1 MKSLKL
7 VRFALGAGMMLAT
20 FVGCV
25 DDNKDLYDPTIT
37 ADNPL
42 DITAPDGFD
51 WSTTNTIRL
60 SVEANDEYSG
70 QYYYTIEVFDN
81 NPIASAADS
90 ISSLAKGVA
99 KSGQPFVSSV
109 TIAKPIANL
118 FIRQTDPK
126 GRAVIRSFPVQ
137 SNMTCSFTD
146 NVSVS
151 ASTRSAIST
160 RALATTRA
168 EVPVP
173 DYTSIPGDAR
183 EISSLGGAALLGNNN
198 YKITGT
204 YNGTVNFSGIWDGSN
219 VKLYIQG
226 TWNMPDDFTVQNGME
241 VIVMNGAKIVSGK
254 NLKFVNSSYF
264 TIMPEGTVELK
275 SLTLSDAGGQFKSWG
290 ALTLDGDFTMSAG
303 GLFYSKGTIV
313 AKNASFKSNSFIQND
328 GTITLDGKLDMPSNA
343 SFINTGEVTAK
354 DLTVTGISLTNE
366 GKMVFD
372 KITSLGNSVVK
383 NSCYMETKSSADIF
397 GCTDFV
403 FDQGYLKGQNLT
415 IKGCVVKLNNGSMIE
430 ATNILKN
437 ENWATSYDGG
447 TTGNRSLI
455 KAVKV
460 EGQDITYSGKLTI
473 ESDHHF
479 TKNPGKNS
487 KYTLNSP
494 AEMAGYGDSNVVI
507 EICTGTA
514 NGGNPGTDP
523 GNPTFP
529 IESVN
534 DTKYTYLFEDQWPLY
549 GDYDMNDVVIRV
561 KKTTMYL
568 NASNKVEK
576 FKLEAE
582 LVAVGASKNIAAG
595 LQLDDV
601 AASLVSSV
609 EYGSTKPSTLF
620 SYASQGVEAGQS
632 KAVIPFFANAHAFMG
647 NSTNAFVNTVI
658 GSTANVS
665 VLPTIVV
672 TATFSSATL
681 SPESFAAGKLN
692 LFIITDGQSNNRK
705 EVHVVNYR
713 PTDKASTTFFGNNND
728 GSSATAGKYYVSKD
742 NLAWGI
748 CVASSVNH
756 PKEYAKVT
764 DVFPNFASWV
774 TSGGSSNTD
783 WYTTYNSGLIFK

>member
-7 VRFALGAGMMLAT
+7 VRFALSAGMMLAT
-20 FVGCV
+20 LVGCV

-60 SVEANDEYSG
+60 SVEANDEYNG
-70 QYYYTIEVFDN
+70 QYDYIIEVFDN

-99 KSGQPFVSSV
+99 KSGHPFVLSV
-109 TIAKPIANL
+109 TIAKSTTDL

-160 RALATTRA
+160 RALATTPA
-168 EVPVP
+168 VVPVP

-183 EISSLGGAALLGNNN
+183 EISSLGGAALEAGKN

-204 YNGTVNFSGIWDGSN
+204 YNGSFTFWGSSN

-226 TWNMPDDFTVQNGME
+226 IWNMPSDSQIQTGLE
-241 VIVMNGAKIVSGK
+241 IIVMSGAKILANK
-254 NLKFVNSSYF
+254 NASFVGSSSL
-264 TIMPEGTVELK
+264 TIMPNGVVELK
-275 SLTLSDAGGQFKSWG
+275 SLTFSNQEGHL
-290 ALTLDGDFTMSAG
+290 
-303 GLFYSKGTIV
+303 
-313 AKNASFKSNSFIQND
+313 KNW
-328 GTITLDGKLDMPSNA
+328 GTITLDGKLSMPSNA
-343 SFINTGEVTAK
+343 SFFNTGEVTAK
-354 DLTVTGISLTNE
+354 DLDVNGVSLTNK
-366 GKMVFD
+366 GKMIFD
-372 KITSLGNSVVK
+372 QISRVNNSTVY
-383 NSCYMETKSSADIF
+383 NSCYMEAKNSAVF
-397 GCTDFV
+397 SGCNNFV
-403 FDQGYLKGQNLT
+403 LDQGYLKGKDLT

-460 EGQDITYSGKLTI
+460 EGKDITYSGKLTI
-473 ESDHHF
+473 ESDHHV
-479 TKNPGKNS
+479 TKNPGKNW

-783 WYTTYNSGLIFK
+783 WYTTYNSGSIFK

>member
-1 MKSLKL
+1 M
-7 VRFALGAGMMLAT
+7 VAFI
-20 FVGCV
+20 
-25 DDNKDLYDPTIT
+25 DNTVNTISEAQIREYQKWGT
-37 ADNPL
+37 V
-42 DITAPDGFD
+42 
-51 WSTTNTIRL
+51 STTQDL
-60 SVEANDEYSG
+60 K
-70 QYYYTIEVFDN
+70 
-81 NPIASAADS
+81 
-90 ISSLAKGVA
+90 IS
-99 KSGQPFVSSV
+99 
-109 TIAKPIANL
+109 N
-118 FIRQTDPK
+118 
-126 GRAVIRSFPVQ
+126 
-137 SNMTCSFTD
+137 
-146 NVSVS
+146 
-151 ASTRSAIST
+151 
-160 RALATTRA
+160 
-168 EVPVP
+168 
-173 DYTSIPGDAR
+173 
-183 EISSLGGAALLGNNN
+183 
-198 YKITGT
+198 
-204 YNGTVNFSGIWDGSN
+204 
-219 VKLYIQG
+219 
-226 TWNMPDDFTVQNGME
+226 
-241 VIVMNGAKIVSGK
+241 
-254 NLKFVNSSYF
+254 
-264 TIMPEGTVELK
+264 
-275 SLTLSDAGGQFKSWG
+275 
-290 ALTLDGDFTMSAG
+290 G
-303 GLFYSKGTIV
+303 GLFYWKGTIV
-313 AKNASFKSNSFIQND
+313 AEDASFNSSSLMQNEGTISLSGLFYMPYNAS
-328 GTITLDGKLDMPSNA
+328 LM
-343 SFINTGEVTAK
+343 NTGEITAYY
-354 DLTVTGISLTNE
+354 LQANGVSLTNN
-366 GKMVFD
+366 GKMIFNS
-372 KITSLGNSVVK
+372 IYELGNSTVTNNCFIESKLDVYIYNTSLNFNK
-383 NSCYMETKSSADIF
+383 
-397 GCTDFV
+397 
-403 FDQGYLKGQNLT
+403 GYLTGKDIV
-415 IKGCVVKLNNGSMIE
+415 IKNCMVKLYNGSMIE
-430 ATNILKN
+430 ATRTLDN
-437 ENWATSYDGG
+437 ESGSTYYDGG
-447 TTGNRSLI
+447 TGNRSLL
-455 KAVKV
+455 KSPNMYGYGLHYYGNLTV
-460 EGQDITYSGKLTI
+460 EVNKHPSNILW
-473 ESDHHF
+473 F
-479 TKNPGKNS
+479 TA
-487 KYTLNSP
+487 YYLQSP
-494 AEMAGYGDSNVVI
+494 AQMARYGKSNVII
-507 EICTGTA
+507 EVCTGTA
-514 NGGNPGTDP
+514 NEGDPGTDS

-647 NSTNAFVNTVI
+647 NSTNAFVNTMP

>member
-7 VRFALGAGMMLAT
+7 VRFALSAGMMLAT

-60 SVEANDEYSG
+60 SVEANDEYNG
-70 QYYYTIEVFDN
+70 QYDYIIEVFDN

-99 KSGQPFVSSV
+99 KSGHPFVLSV
-109 TIAKPIANL
+109 TIAKSTTDL

-168 EVPVP
+168 VVPVP

-183 EISSLGGAALLGNNN
+183 EISSLGGAALEAGKN

-204 YNGTVNFSGIWDGSN
+204 YNGSFTFWGSSN

-226 TWNMPDDFTVQNGME
+226 IWNMPSDSQIQTGLE
-241 VIVMNGAKIVSGK
+241 IIVMSGAKILANK
-254 NLKFVNSSYF
+254 NASFVGSSSL
-264 TIMPEGTVELK
+264 TIMPNGVVELK
-275 SLTLSDAGGQFKSWG
+275 SLTFSNQEGYL
-290 ALTLDGDFTMSAG
+290 
-303 GLFYSKGTIV
+303 
-313 AKNASFKSNSFIQND
+313 KNW
-328 GTITLDGKLDMPSNA
+328 GTITLDGKLSMPSNA
-343 SFINTGEVTAK
+343 SFFNTGEVTAK
-354 DLTVTGISLTNE
+354 DLNVYGVSLTNK
-366 GKMVFD
+366 GKMIFDQISSVNNSTVF
-372 KITSLGNSVVK
+372 
-383 NSCYMETKSSADIF
+383 NSCYMEAKESAVF
-397 GCTDFV
+397 SGCNNFV
-403 FDQGYLKGQNLT
+403 FDQGYLKGKDLT

-479 TKNPGKNS
+479 TKNTGKNS

-647 NSTNAFVNTVI
+647 NSTNAFVNTMP

>member
-7 VRFALGAGMMLAT
+7 VRFALSAGMMLAT

-60 SVEANDEYSG
+60 SVEANDEYNG
-70 QYYYTIEVFDN
+70 QYDYIIEVFDN

-99 KSGQPFVSSV
+99 KSGHPFVLSV
-109 TIAKPIANL
+109 TIAKSTTDL

-168 EVPVP
+168 VVPVP

-183 EISSLGGAALLGNNN
+183 EISSLGGAALEAGKN

-204 YNGTVNFSGIWDGSN
+204 YNGSFTFWGSSN

-226 TWNMPDDFTVQNGME
+226 IWNMPSDSQIQTGLE
-241 VIVMNGAKIVSGK
+241 IIVMSGAKILANK
-254 NLKFVNSSYF
+254 NASFVGSSSL
-264 TIMPEGTVELK
+264 TIMPNGVVELK
-275 SLTLSDAGGQFKSWG
+275 SLTFSNQEGHL
-290 ALTLDGDFTMSAG
+290 
-303 GLFYSKGTIV
+303 
-313 AKNASFKSNSFIQND
+313 KNW
-328 GTITLDGKLDMPSNA
+328 GTITLDGKLSMPSNA
-343 SFINTGEVTAK
+343 SFFNTGEVTAK
-354 DLTVTGISLTNE
+354 DLDVNGVSLTNK
-366 GKMVFD
+366 GKMIFD
-372 KITSLGNSVVK
+372 QISSVNNSTVY
-383 NSCYMETKSSADIF
+383 NSCYMEAKNSAVF
-397 GCTDFV
+397 SGCRNFV
-403 FDQGYLKGQNLT
+403 LDQGYLKGKNLT
-415 IKGCVVKLNNGSMIE
+415 IRGCVVKLNNGSMIE

-437 ENWATSYDGG
+437 NSWATSYDGG
-447 TTGNRSLI
+447 STGNRSLI
-455 KAVKV
+455 KADKV
-460 EGQDITYSGKLTI
+460 EGQGITYSGKLTI
-473 ESDHHF
+473 ESDHHVRNEDN
-479 TKNPGKNS
+479 TY
-487 KYTLNSP
+487 YTLNSP
-494 AEMAGYGDSNVVI
+494 AEMTGYGKSNVVI

>member
-1 MKSLKL
+1 
-7 VRFALGAGMMLAT
+7 
-20 FVGCV
+20 
-25 DDNKDLYDPTIT
+25 
-37 ADNPL
+37 
-42 DITAPDGFD
+42 
-51 WSTTNTIRL
+51 
-60 SVEANDEYSG
+60 
-70 QYYYTIEVFDN
+70 
-81 NPIASAADS
+81 
-90 ISSLAKGVA
+90 
-99 KSGQPFVSSV
+99 
-109 TIAKPIANL
+109 
-118 FIRQTDPK
+118 
-126 GRAVIRSFPVQ
+126 
-137 SNMTCSFTD
+137 
-146 NVSVS
+146 
-151 ASTRSAIST
+151 
-160 RALATTRA
+160 
-168 EVPVP
+168 
-173 DYTSIPGDAR
+173 
-183 EISSLGGAALLGNNN
+183 
-198 YKITGT
+198 
-204 YNGTVNFSGIWDGSN
+204 
-219 VKLYIQG
+219 
-226 TWNMPDDFTVQNGME
+226 
-241 VIVMNGAKIVSGK
+241 
-254 NLKFVNSSYF
+254 
-264 TIMPEGTVELK
+264 
-275 SLTLSDAGGQFKSWG
+275 
-290 ALTLDGDFTMSAG
+290 
-303 GLFYSKGTIV
+303 
-313 AKNASFKSNSFIQND
+313 
-328 GTITLDGKLDMPSNA
+328 
-343 SFINTGEVTAK
+343 
-354 DLTVTGISLTNE
+354 
-366 GKMVFD
+366 
-372 KITSLGNSVVK
+372 
-383 NSCYMETKSSADIF
+383 
-397 GCTDFV
+397 
-403 FDQGYLKGQNLT
+403 
-415 IKGCVVKLNNGSMIE
+415 MIE

-460 EGQDITYSGKLTI
+460 EGQSITYSGKLTI
-473 ESDHHF
+473 ESDHHVRN
-479 TKNPGKNS
+479 TKNNTY
-487 KYTLNSP
+487 YTMNSP

>member
-1 MKSLKL
+1 
-7 VRFALGAGMMLAT
+7 
-20 FVGCV
+20 
-25 DDNKDLYDPTIT
+25 
-37 ADNPL
+37 
-42 DITAPDGFD
+42 
-51 WSTTNTIRL
+51 
-60 SVEANDEYSG
+60 
-70 QYYYTIEVFDN
+70 
-81 NPIASAADS
+81 
-90 ISSLAKGVA
+90 
-99 KSGQPFVSSV
+99 
-109 TIAKPIANL
+109 
-118 FIRQTDPK
+118 
-126 GRAVIRSFPVQ
+126 
-137 SNMTCSFTD
+137 
-146 NVSVS
+146 
-151 ASTRSAIST
+151 
-160 RALATTRA
+160 
-168 EVPVP
+168 
-173 DYTSIPGDAR
+173 
-183 EISSLGGAALLGNNN
+183 
-198 YKITGT
+198 
-204 YNGTVNFSGIWDGSN
+204 
-219 VKLYIQG
+219 
-226 TWNMPDDFTVQNGME
+226 
-241 VIVMNGAKIVSGK
+241 
-254 NLKFVNSSYF
+254 
-264 TIMPEGTVELK
+264 
-275 SLTLSDAGGQFKSWG
+275 
-290 ALTLDGDFTMSAG
+290 
-303 GLFYSKGTIV
+303 
-313 AKNASFKSNSFIQND
+313 
-328 GTITLDGKLDMPSNA
+328 
-343 SFINTGEVTAK
+343 
-354 DLTVTGISLTNE
+354 
-366 GKMVFD
+366 
-372 KITSLGNSVVK
+372 
-383 NSCYMETKSSADIF
+383 
-397 GCTDFV
+397 
-403 FDQGYLKGQNLT
+403 
-415 IKGCVVKLNNGSMIE
+415 MIE
-430 ATNILKN
+430 ATNTLHN
-437 ENWATSYDGG
+437 QSEATSYDGG

-455 KAVKV
+455 KADKV
-460 EGQDITYSGKLTI
+460 EGQGITYSGELTI

-479 TKNPGKNS
+479 TENPGKNR

-494 AEMAGYGDSNVVI
+494 AEMAGYDDSNVVI

-647 NSTNAFVNTVI
+647 NSTNAFVNTMP

>member
-60 SVEANDEYSG
+60 SVEANDEYNG
-70 QYYYTIEVFDN
+70 QYDYIIEVFDN

-99 KSGQPFVSSV
+99 KSGHPFVLSAV
-109 TIAKPIANL
+109 TIAKSTTDL

-168 EVPVP
+168 VVPVP

-183 EISSLGGAALLGNNN
+183 EISSLGGAALEAGKN

-204 YNGTVNFSGIWDGSN
+204 YNGSFTFWGSSN

-226 TWNMPDDFTVQNGME
+226 TWNMPSDFQIQTGLE
-241 VIVMNGAKIVSGK
+241 IIVMSGAKILANK
-254 NLKFVNSSYF
+254 NASFVGSSSL
-264 TIMPEGTVELK
+264 TIMPNGVVELNSLTFSNQEGHFK
-275 SLTLSDAGGQFKSWG
+275 NWGSLTLGD
-290 ALTLDGDFTMSAG
+290 DFTMSAG

-313 AKNASFKSNSFIQND
+313 AKNGSFNNASPMQND
-328 GTITLDGKLDMPSNA
+328 GTITLDGKLTMPSNA

-354 DLTVTGISLTNE
+354 DLDVNGVSLTNE
-366 GKMVFD
+366 GKMIFDQISSVNNSTVF
-372 KITSLGNSVVK
+372 
-383 NSCYMETKSSADIF
+383 NSCYMEAKKSAVFS
-397 GCTDFV
+397 GCRNFV
-403 FDQGYLKGQNLT
+403 LDQGYLKGKNLT
-415 IKGCVVKLNNGSMIE
+415 IRGCVVKLNNGSMIE
-430 ATNILKN
+430 ATNILHN
-437 ENWATSYDGG
+437 QSEATSYDGG

-455 KAVKV
+455 KADKV
-460 EGQDITYSGKLTI
+460 EGQGITYSGKLTV

-479 TKNPGKNS
+479 TKKPGENW

>member
-146 NVSVS
+146 NVSSVS

-168 EVPVP
+168 ESVP
-173 DYTSIPGDAR
+173 DYTSIPANAQ
-183 EISSLGGAALLGNNN
+183 EISSLGGAALSANSN

-204 YNGTVNFSGIWDGSN
+204 YNGSFKFSGSSN

-226 TWNMPDDFTVQNGME
+226 TWNMPSDFQVETGLE
-241 VIVMNGAKIVSGK
+241 IIVMSGAKILANK
-254 NLKFVNSSYF
+254 NASFAGSSSL
-264 TIMPEGTVELK
+264 TIMPNGVVKLSKMTFSNQEGQFK
-275 SLTLSDAGGQFKSWG
+275 NWGSLTLGD
-290 ALTLDGDFTMSAG
+290 DFTMSAG

-313 AKNASFKSNSFIQND
+313 AKNANFDNASSMQND
-328 GTITLDGKLDMPSNA
+328 GKITLDGKLSMPSNA

-354 DLTVTGISLTNE
+354 DLDVNGSTVY
-366 GKMVFD
+366 
-372 KITSLGNSVVK
+372 
-383 NSCYMETKSSADIF
+383 NSCYLEAKNSAVF
-397 GCTDFV
+397 SGCTDFV
-403 FDQGYLKGQNLT
+403 FDQGYLKGKNLT

-455 KAVKV
+455 KADKVK
-460 EGQDITYSGKLTI
+460 GQDITYSGKLTI
-473 ESDHHF
+473 ESD
-479 TKNPGKNS
+479 KNS
-487 KYTLNSP
+487 GKDWKYTMNSP

-647 NSTNAFVNTVI
+647 NSTNAFVNTMP

>member
-7 VRFALGAGMMLAT
+7 VRFALSAGMMLAT
-20 FVGCV
+20 LVGCV

-60 SVEANDEYSG
+60 SVEANDEYNG
-70 QYYYTIEVFDN
+70 QYDYIIEVFDN

-99 KSGQPFVSSV
+99 KSGHPFVLSV
-109 TIAKPIANL
+109 TIAKSTTDL

-204 YNGTVNFSGIWDGSN
+204 YNGTVNFSGASN

-226 TWNMPDDFTVQNGME
+226 TWNMPSDFQVETGLE
-241 VIVMNGAKIVSGK
+241 IIVMSGAKIVANR
-254 NLKFVNSSYF
+254 NLSFVGSSSL
-264 TIMPEGTVELK
+264 TIMPNGVVELRK
-275 SLTLSDAGGQFKSWG
+275 MTFSNQGNQFKNWGSLTLGD
-290 ALTLDGDFTMSAG
+290 DFTMSAG

-313 AKNASFKSNSFIQND
+313 AKNGSFNNASPMQND
-328 GTITLDGKLDMPSNA
+328 GKITLDGKLTMPSNA

-354 DLTVTGISLTNE
+354 DLDVNGVSLTNE
-366 GKMVFD
+366 GKMIFDEISSVNNSTVF
-372 KITSLGNSVVK
+372 
-383 NSCYMETKSSADIF
+383 NSCYMEAKKSAVFS
-397 GCTDFV
+397 GCRTFIL
-403 FDQGYLKGQNLT
+403 DQGYLKGQNLT
-415 IKGCVVKLNNGSMIE
+415 ITGCVVTLNNGSMIE

-437 ENWATSYDGG
+437 NSRPTSYDGG
-447 TTGNRSLI
+447 TTRNRSLI
-455 KAVKV
+455 KADKV
-460 EGQDITYSGKLTI
+460 EGHGITYSGKLTV
-473 ESDHHF
+473 ESDRHVQ
-479 TKNPGKNS
+479 NGQWDIY
-487 KYTLNSP
+487 YTMNSP
-494 AEMAGYGDSNVVI
+494 AEMTGYGKSNVVI
-507 EICTGTA
+507 EICTGTV

-523 GNPTFP
+523 VNPTYP
-529 IESVN
+529 IESIN

>member
-60 SVEANDEYSG
+60 SVEANDEYNG

-109 TIAKPIANL
+109 TIAKPISTL

-146 NVSVS
+146 NVSSVS

-168 EVPVP
+168 VVPVP
-173 DYTSIPGDAR
+173 DYTSIPANAQ
-183 EISSLGGAALLGNNN
+183 EISSLGGAGLLANSN

-204 YNGTVNFSGIWDGSN
+204 YSGSFTFWGATN

-226 TWNMPDDFTVQNGME
+226 IWNMPSDFTVQDGME

-264 TIMPEGTVELK
+264 TIMPGGTVELK

-313 AKNASFKSNSFIQND
+313 AEDASFNSSSPMQND
-328 GTITLDGKLDMPSNA
+328 GVITLDGELHIPSNA

-354 DLTVTGISLTNE
+354 DLSVTGISLTNE

-403 FDQGYLKGQNLT
+403 FDQGYLKGKDLT
-415 IKGCVVKLNNGSMIE
+415 IRGCAVKLYNGSMIE
-430 ATNILKN
+430 ATDKLKN
-437 ENWATSYDGG
+437 QSWATSYDGG
-447 TTGNRSLI
+447 NTGNRSLI
-455 KAVKV
+455 KAVRV
-460 EGQDITYSGKLTI
+460 EGYGITYSGKLTV
-473 ESDHHF
+473 ESDHHVQN
-479 TKNPGKNS
+479 TKWNFF
-487 KYTLNSP
+487 YYLNSP
-494 AEMAGYGDSNVVI
+494 AEMAGYGDSNVVV

-523 GNPTFP
+523 SNPTFP

-561 KKTTMYL
+561 KKTTLYL

-647 NSTNAFVNTVI
+647 NSTNAFVNTMP

-665 VLPTIVV
+665 ALPSIIVM
-672 TATFSSATL
+672 ATFSNATL
-681 SPESFAAGKLN
+681 SSESFAAGKLN
-692 LFIITDGQSNNRK
+692 AFIITDGQSSNRK
-705 EVHVVNYR
+705 EIHVVNYR

-728 GSSATAGKYYVSKD
+728 GSSASAGKYYVSKD

>member
-37 ADNPL
+37 AVNPL

-109 TIAKPIANL
+109 TIAKSTTDL

-146 NVSVS
+146 NVSSVS

-168 EVPVP
+168 VVPVP

-183 EISSLGGAALLGNNN
+183 EISSLGGAALEAGKN

-204 YNGTVNFSGIWDGSN
+204 YNGSFTFWGSSN

-226 TWNMPDDFTVQNGME
+226 TWNMPSDFQIQTGLE
-241 VIVMNGAKIVSGK
+241 IIVMSGAKIVANR
-254 NLKFVNSSYF
+254 NLSFVGSSSL
-264 TIMPEGTVELK
+264 TIMPNGVVELRK
-275 SLTLSDAGGQFKSWG
+275 MTFSNQEGQFKNWGSLTLGD
-290 ALTLDGDFTMSAG
+290 DFTMSAG
-303 GLFYSKGTIV
+303 GLFYSKGT
-313 AKNASFKSNSFIQND
+313 
-328 GTITLDGKLDMPSNA
+328 
-343 SFINTGEVTAK
+343 VTAK
-354 DLTVTGISLTNE
+354 DLNVNGVSLTNE
-366 GKMVFD
+366 GKMIFD
-372 KITSLGNSVVK
+372 KISSVNNSTVY
-383 NSCYMETKSSADIF
+383 NSCYMEAKNSAVF
-397 GCTDFV
+397 SGCRNFV
-403 FDQGYLKGQNLT
+403 LDQGYLKGKNLT
-415 IKGCVVKLNNGSMIE
+415 IRGCVVKLNNGSMIE
-430 ATNILKN
+430 ATNTLHN
-437 ENWATSYDGG
+437 QSEATSYDGG
-447 TTGNRSLI
+447 TAGNRSLI

-460 EGQDITYSGKLTI
+460 EGKGITYSGKLTI
-473 ESDHHF
+473 ESD
-479 TKNPGKNS
+479 KNS
-487 KYTLNSP
+487 GKDWKYTMNSP

-514 NGGNPGTDP
+514 NSGNPGTDP

-647 NSTNAFVNTVI
+647 NSTNAFVNTMP

>member
-7 VRFALGAGMMLAT
+7 VRFALSAGMMLAT

-60 SVEANDEYSG
+60 SVEANDEYNG
-70 QYYYTIEVFDN
+70 QYDYIIEVFDN

-99 KSGQPFVSSV
+99 KSGHPFVLSV
-109 TIAKPIANL
+109 TIAKSTTDL

-137 SNMTCSFTD
+137 SDMTCSFTD

-168 EVPVP
+168 VVPVP

-183 EISSLGGAALLGNNN
+183 EISSLGGAALEAGKN

-204 YNGTVNFSGIWDGSN
+204 YNGSFTFWGSSN

-226 TWNMPDDFTVQNGME
+226 IWNMPSDSQIQTGLE
-241 VIVMNGAKIVSGK
+241 IIVMSGAKILANK
-254 NLKFVNSSYF
+254 NASFVGSSSL
-264 TIMPEGTVELK
+264 TIMPNGVVELK
-275 SLTLSDAGGQFKSWG
+275 SLTFSNQEGHL
-290 ALTLDGDFTMSAG
+290 
-303 GLFYSKGTIV
+303 
-313 AKNASFKSNSFIQND
+313 KNW
-328 GTITLDGKLDMPSNA
+328 GTITLDGKLSMPSNA
-343 SFINTGEVTAK
+343 SFFNTGEVTAK
-354 DLTVTGISLTNE
+354 DLDVNGVSLTNE
-366 GKMVFD
+366 GKMIFD
-372 KITSLGNSVVK
+372 QISSVNNSTVY
-383 NSCYMETKSSADIF
+383 NSCYMEAKNSAVF
-397 GCTDFV
+397 SGCRNFV
-403 FDQGYLKGQNLT
+403 LDQGYLKGKNLT
-415 IKGCVVKLNNGSMIE
+415 IRGCVVKLNNGSMIE
-430 ATNILKN
+430 ATNILHN
-437 ENWATSYDGG
+437 QSEATSYDGG

-455 KAVKV
+455 KADKV
-460 EGQDITYSGKLTI
+460 EGQGITYSGKLTI

-479 TKNPGKNS
+479 TKNSGEDW
-487 KYTLNSP
+487 KYTMNSP
-494 AEMAGYGDSNVVI
+494 AEMTGYGDSNVVI

>member
-37 ADNPL
+37 AVNPL

-109 TIAKPIANL
+109 TIAKSTTDL

-146 NVSVS
+146 NVSSVS

-168 EVPVP
+168 VEPVP
-173 DYTSIPGDAR
+173 DYTSIPANAQ
-183 EISSLGGAALLGNNN
+183 EISSLGGAALSANSN

-204 YNGTVNFSGIWDGSN
+204 YNGSFTFSGSSN

-226 TWNMPDDFTVQNGME
+226 TWNMPSDFQVETGLE
-241 VIVMNGAKIVSGK
+241 IIVMSGAKIVANR
-254 NLKFVNSSYF
+254 NLSFAGSSSL
-264 TIMPEGTVELK
+264 TIMPNGVVELRK
-275 SLTLSDAGGQFKSWG
+275 MTFSNQEGQFKNWGSLTLGD
-290 ALTLDGDFTMSAG
+290 DFTMSAG

-313 AKNASFKSNSFIQND
+313 AKNANFNNASPMQND
-328 GTITLDGKLDMPSNA
+328 GTITLDGKLSMPYNA

-354 DLTVTGISLTNE
+354 DLYVHGVSLTNK
-366 GKMVFD
+366 GKMIFD
-372 KITSLGNSVVK
+372 QISRVNGSTVY
-383 NSCYMETKSSADIF
+383 NSCYLEAKNSAVF
-397 GCTDFV
+397 SGCNNFV
-403 FDQGYLKGQNLT
+403 LDQGYLKGKNLT
-415 IKGCVVKLNNGSMIE
+415 ITGCVVKLNNGSMIE

-437 ENWATSYDGG
+437 DSWPTSYDGG

-460 EGQDITYSGKLTI
+460 EGQGITYSGKLTI
-473 ESDHHF
+473 ESDHHVRN
-479 TKNPGKNS
+479 TKNNTY
-487 KYTLNSP
+487 YTMNSP

>member
-1 MKSLKL
+1 M
-7 VRFALGAGMMLAT
+7 
-20 FVGCV
+20 
-25 DDNKDLYDPTIT
+25 
-37 ADNPL
+37 
-42 DITAPDGFD
+42 
-51 WSTTNTIRL
+51 
-60 SVEANDEYSG
+60 
-70 QYYYTIEVFDN
+70 
-81 NPIASAADS
+81 
-90 ISSLAKGVA
+90 
-99 KSGQPFVSSV
+99 
-109 TIAKPIANL
+109 

-137 SNMTCSFTD
+137 SDMTCSFTD

-168 EVPVP
+168 VVPVP

-183 EISSLGGAALLGNNN
+183 EISSLGGAALEAGKN

-204 YNGTVNFSGIWDGSN
+204 YNGSFTFWGSSN

-226 TWNMPDDFTVQNGME
+226 IWNMPSDSQIQTGLE
-241 VIVMNGAKIVSGK
+241 IIVMSGAKILANK
-254 NLKFVNSSYF
+254 NASFVGSSSL
-264 TIMPEGTVELK
+264 TIMPNGVVELK
-275 SLTLSDAGGQFKSWG
+275 SLTFSNQEGHLKNWG
-290 ALTLDGDFTMSAG
+290 SLTLGDDFTMSAG

-313 AKNASFKSNSFIQND
+313 AKNGSFNNASPMQND
-328 GTITLDGKLDMPSNA
+328 GTITLDGKLTMPSNA

-354 DLTVTGISLTNE
+354 DLDVNGVSLTNE
-366 GKMVFD
+366 GKMIFD
-372 KITSLGNSVVK
+372 QISSVNNSTVY
-383 NSCYMETKSSADIF
+383 NSCYMEAKNSAVF
-397 GCTDFV
+397 SGCRNFV
-403 FDQGYLKGQNLT
+403 LDQGYLKGKNLT
-415 IKGCVVKLNNGSMIE
+415 IRGCVVKLNNGSMIE
-430 ATNILKN
+430 ATNILHN
-437 ENWATSYDGG
+437 QSEATSYDGG

-455 KAVKV
+455 KADKV
-460 EGQDITYSGKLTI
+460 EGQGITYSGKLTI

-479 TKNPGKNS
+479 TKNSGEDW
-487 KYTLNSP
+487 KYTMNSP
-494 AEMAGYGDSNVVI
+494 AEMTGYGDSNVVI

>member
-7 VRFALGAGMMLAT
+7 VRFALSAGMMLAT
-20 FVGCV
+20 LVGCV

-60 SVEANDEYSG
+60 SVEANDEYNG
-70 QYYYTIEVFDN
+70 QYDYIIEVFDN

-99 KSGQPFVSSV
+99 KSGHPFVLSV
-109 TIAKPIANL
+109 TIAKSTTDL

-146 NVSVS
+146 NVSSVS

-168 EVPVP
+168 VESVP
-173 DYTSIPGDAR
+173 DYTSIPANAQ
-183 EISSLGGAALLGNNN
+183 EISSLRGAALEAGKN

-204 YNGTVNFSGIWDGSN
+204 YNGSFTFWGATN

-226 TWNMPDDFTVQNGME
+226 TWNMPSDFQVETGLE
-241 VIVMNGAKIVSGK
+241 IIVMSGAKILANK
-254 NLKFVNSSYF
+254 NASFAGSSSL
-264 TIMPEGTVELK
+264 TIMPNGVVKLSKMTFSNQEGQFK
-275 SLTLSDAGGQFKSWG
+275 NWGSLTLGD
-290 ALTLDGDFTMSAG
+290 DFTMSAG

-354 DLTVTGISLTNE
+354 DLDVNGSTVY
-366 GKMVFD
+366 
-372 KITSLGNSVVK
+372 
-383 NSCYMETKSSADIF
+383 NSCYLEAKNSAVF
-397 GCTDFV
+397 SGCNNFV

-437 ENWATSYDGG
+437 EDWATSYDGG
-447 TTGNRSLI
+447 ATGNRSLI
-455 KAVKV
+455 KADKVK
-460 EGQDITYSGKLTI
+460 GKGITYSGKLTI
-473 ESDHHF
+473 ESD
-479 TKNPGKNS
+479 KNS
-487 KYTLNSP
+487 GKDWKYTMNSP
-494 AEMAGYGDSNVVI
+494 AEMTGYGESNVLI
-507 EICTGTA
+507 ESCIGTV

>member
-7 VRFALGAGMMLAT
+7 VRFALSAGMMLAT
-20 FVGCV
+20 LVGCV

-60 SVEANDEYSG
+60 SVEANDEYNG
-70 QYYYTIEVFDN
+70 QYDYIIEVFDN

-99 KSGQPFVSSV
+99 KSGHPFVLSV
-109 TIAKPIANL
+109 TIAKSTTDL

-173 DYTSIPGDAR
+173 DYTSIPANAQ
-183 EISSLGGAALLGNNN
+183 EISSLGGAALEAGKN

-204 YNGTVNFSGIWDGSN
+204 YNGSFKFSGASN

-226 TWNMPDDFTVQNGME
+226 TWNMPDDFKIQRGLE
-241 VIVMNGAKIVSGK
+241 IIVMSGAKIVANS
-254 NLKFVNSSYF
+254 NLFFYGSSSL
-264 TIMPEGTVELK
+264 TIMPNGVVKLSKMTFSNQEGQFK
-275 SLTLSDAGGQFKSWG
+275 NWGSLTLGD
-290 ALTLDGDFTMSAG
+290 DFTMSAG

-313 AKNASFKSNSFIQND
+313 AKNANFNNASPMQND
-328 GTITLDGKLDMPSNA
+328 GTITLDGKLYMPYNA

-354 DLTVTGISLTNE
+354 DLDVNGVTLTNK
-366 GKMVFD
+366 GKMIFD
-372 KITSLGNSVVK
+372 QISRVNGSTVY
-383 NSCYMETKSSADIF
+383 NSCYLEAKDSAVF
-397 GCTDFV
+397 SGCQNFV
-403 FDQGYLKGQNLT
+403 LDQGYLKGKNLT
-415 IKGCVVKLNNGSMIE
+415 TKGCVVKLNNGSMIE

-437 ENWATSYDGG
+437 DSWATSYDGG

-455 KAVKV
+455 KADKV
-460 EGQDITYSGKLTI
+460 EGKGITYSGKLTI
-473 ESDHHF
+473 ESDHHVRN
-479 TKNPGKNS
+479 TKNNTY
-487 KYTLNSP
+487 YTMNSP

>member
-7 VRFALGAGMMLAT
+7 VRFALSAGMMLAT

-60 SVEANDEYSG
+60 SVEANDEYNG
-70 QYYYTIEVFDN
+70 QYDYIIEVFDN

-99 KSGQPFVSSV
+99 KSGHPFVLSAV
-109 TIAKPIANL
+109 TIAKSTTDL

-168 EVPVP
+168 VVPVP

-183 EISSLGGAALLGNNN
+183 EISSLGGAALEAGKN

-204 YNGTVNFSGIWDGSN
+204 YNGSFTFWGSSN

-226 TWNMPDDFTVQNGME
+226 TWNMPSDFQIQTGLE
-241 VIVMNGAKIVSGK
+241 IIVMSGAKILANK
-254 NLKFVNSSYF
+254 NASFVGSSSL
-264 TIMPEGTVELK
+264 TIMPNGVVELNSLTFSNQEGHFK
-275 SLTLSDAGGQFKSWG
+275 NWGSLTLGD
-290 ALTLDGDFTMSAG
+290 DFTMSAG

-313 AKNASFKSNSFIQND
+313 AKNGSFNNASPMQND
-328 GTITLDGKLDMPSNA
+328 GTITLDGKLTMPSNA

-354 DLTVTGISLTNE
+354 DLDVNGVSLTNE
-366 GKMVFD
+366 GKMIFDQISSVNNSTVF
-372 KITSLGNSVVK
+372 
-383 NSCYMETKSSADIF
+383 NSCYMEAKKSAVFS
-397 GCTDFV
+397 GCRNFV
-403 FDQGYLKGQNLT
+403 LDQGYLKGKNLT
-415 IKGCVVKLNNGSMIE
+415 IRGCVVKLNNGSMIE
-430 ATNILKN
+430 ATNILHN
-437 ENWATSYDGG
+437 QSEATSYDGG

-455 KAVKV
+455 KADKV
-460 EGQDITYSGKLTI
+460 EGQGITYSGKLTV

-479 TKNPGKNS
+479 TKKPGENW

-713 PTDKASTTFFGNNND
+713 PTDKASTT
-728 GSSATAGKYYVSKD
+728 SLVITMTVHQQRQ
-742 NLAWGI
+742 
-748 CVASSVNH
+748 VNI
-756 PKEYAKVT
+756 T
-764 DVFPNFASWV
+764 
-774 TSGGSSNTD
+774 
-783 WYTTYNSGLIFK
+783 

>member
-1 MKSLKL
+1 
-7 VRFALGAGMMLAT
+7 V
-20 FVGCV
+20 
-25 DDNKDLYDPTIT
+25 N
-37 ADNPL
+37 
-42 DITAPDGFD
+42 
-51 WSTTNTIRL
+51 
-60 SVEANDEYSG
+60 
-70 QYYYTIEVFDN
+70 
-81 NPIASAADS
+81 
-90 ISSLAKGVA
+90 GV
-99 KSGQPFVSSV
+99 
-109 TIAKPIANL
+109 
-118 FIRQTDPK
+118 
-126 GRAVIRSFPVQ
+126 
-137 SNMTCSFTD
+137 
-146 NVSVS
+146 
-151 ASTRSAIST
+151 
-160 RALATTRA
+160 
-168 EVPVP
+168 
-173 DYTSIPGDAR
+173 
-183 EISSLGGAALLGNNN
+183 
-198 YKITGT
+198 
-204 YNGTVNFSGIWDGSN
+204 
-219 VKLYIQG
+219 
-226 TWNMPDDFTVQNGME
+226 
-241 VIVMNGAKIVSGK
+241 
-254 NLKFVNSSYF
+254 
-264 TIMPEGTVELK
+264 
-275 SLTLSDAGGQFKSWG
+275 
-290 ALTLDGDFTMSAG
+290 
-303 GLFYSKGTIV
+303 
-313 AKNASFKSNSFIQND
+313 
-328 GTITLDGKLDMPSNA
+328 
-343 SFINTGEVTAK
+343 
-354 DLTVTGISLTNE
+354 SLTNE
-366 GKMVFD
+366 GKMIFDQISSVNNSTVF
-372 KITSLGNSVVK
+372 
-383 NSCYMETKSSADIF
+383 NSCYMEAKKSAVFS
-397 GCTDFV
+397 GCNNFV
-403 FDQGYLKGQNLT
+403 LDQGYLKGKNLT

-437 ENWATSYDGG
+437 ENRATSYDGG

-455 KAVKV
+455 KADKV
-460 EGQDITYSGKLTI
+460 EGQGITYSGKLTI

-479 TKNPGKNS
+479 TKNSGEDW
-487 KYTLNSP
+487 KYTMNSP
-494 AEMAGYGDSNVVI
+494 AEMTGYGDSNVVI

-647 NSTNAFVNTVI
+647 NSTNAFVNTMP

>member
-7 VRFALGAGMMLAT
+7 VRFALSAGMMLAT
-20 FVGCV
+20 LVGCV

-37 ADNPL
+37 ANNPL

-60 SVEANDEYSG
+60 SVEANDEYNG
-70 QYYYTIEVFDN
+70 QYDYIIEVFDN

-99 KSGQPFVSSV
+99 KSGHPFVLSV
-109 TIAKPIANL
+109 TIAKSTTDL

-168 EVPVP
+168 VVPVP

-183 EISSLGGAALLGNNN
+183 EISSLGGAALEAGKN

-204 YNGTVNFSGIWDGSN
+204 YNGSFTFWGSSN

-226 TWNMPDDFTVQNGME
+226 IWNMPSDFQVETGLE
-241 VIVMNGAKIVSGK
+241 IIVMSGAKILANK
-254 NLKFVNSSYF
+254 NASFAGSSSL
-264 TIMPEGTVELK
+264 TIMPNGVVELRK
-275 SLTLSDAGGQFKSWG
+275 MTFSNQEGQFKNWGSLTLGD
-290 ALTLDGDFTMSAG
+290 DFTMSAG

-313 AKNASFKSNSFIQND
+313 AKNANFNNASPMQND
-328 GTITLDGKLDMPSNA
+328 GTITLDGKLSMPYNA

-354 DLTVTGISLTNE
+354 DLYVHGVSLTNK
-366 GKMVFD
+366 GKMIFD
-372 KITSLGNSVVK
+372 QISRVNGSTVY
-383 NSCYMETKSSADIF
+383 NSCYLEAKNSAVF
-397 GCTDFV
+397 SGCNNFV
-403 FDQGYLKGQNLT
+403 LDQGYLKGKNLT
-415 IKGCVVKLNNGSMIE
+415 ITGCVVKLNNGSMIE

-437 ENWATSYDGG
+437 DSWATSYDGG

-460 EGQDITYSGKLTI
+460 EGQGITYSGKLTI
-473 ESDHHF
+473 ESDHHVRN
-479 TKNPGKNS
+479 TKNDTY
-487 KYTLNSP
+487 YTMNSP

>member
-7 VRFALGAGMMLAT
+7 VRFALSAGMMLAT

-168 EVPVP
+168 VEPVP
-173 DYTSIPGDAR
+173 DYTSIPANAQ
-183 EISSLGGAALLGNNN
+183 EISSLGGAALSANSN

-204 YNGTVNFSGIWDGSN
+204 YNGSFTFWGSSN

-226 TWNMPDDFTVQNGME
+226 TWNMPSDFQIQTGLE
-241 VIVMNGAKIVSGK
+241 IIVMSGAKILANK
-254 NLKFVNSSYF
+254 NASFVGSSSL
-264 TIMPEGTVELK
+264 TIMPNGVVELK
-275 SLTLSDAGGQFKSWG
+275 SLTFSNQEGHL
-290 ALTLDGDFTMSAG
+290 
-303 GLFYSKGTIV
+303 
-313 AKNASFKSNSFIQND
+313 KNW
-328 GTITLDGKLDMPSNA
+328 GTITLDGKLSMPSNA
-343 SFINTGEVTAK
+343 SFFNTGEVTAK
-354 DLTVTGISLTNE
+354 DLDVNGVTLTNK
-366 GKMVFD
+366 GKMIFDQISSVNNSTVF
-372 KITSLGNSVVK
+372 
-383 NSCYMETKSSADIF
+383 NSCYMEAKKSAVFS
-397 GCTDFV
+397 GCNNFV
-403 FDQGYLKGQNLT
+403 LDQGYLKGKNLT
-415 IKGCVVKLNNGSMIE
+415 ITGCVVTLNNGSMIK

-437 ENWATSYDGG
+437 DNRATSYDGG

-455 KAVKV
+455 KADKV
-460 EGQDITYSGKLTI
+460 EGQGITYSGKLTI

-479 TKNPGKNS
+479 TKNYGEDW
-487 KYTLNSP
+487 KYTMNSP
-494 AEMAGYGDSNVVI
+494 AEMTGYGDSNVVI

-647 NSTNAFVNTVI
+647 NSTNAFVNTMP

>member
-1 MKSLKL
+1 L
-7 VRFALGAGMMLAT
+7 
-20 FVGCV
+20 
-25 DDNKDLYDPTIT
+25 
-37 ADNPL
+37 
-42 DITAPDGFD
+42 
-51 WSTTNTIRL
+51 
-60 SVEANDEYSG
+60 
-70 QYYYTIEVFDN
+70 
-81 NPIASAADS
+81 
-90 ISSLAKGVA
+90 
-99 KSGQPFVSSV
+99 SV
-109 TIAKPIANL
+109 TIAKSTTDL

-137 SNMTCSFTD
+137 SDMTCSFTD

-168 EVPVP
+168 VVPVP

-183 EISSLGGAALLGNNN
+183 EISSLGGAALEAGKN

-204 YNGTVNFSGIWDGSN
+204 YNGSFTFWGSSN

-226 TWNMPDDFTVQNGME
+226 IWNMPSDSQIQTGLE
-241 VIVMNGAKIVSGK
+241 IIVMSGAKILANK
-254 NLKFVNSSYF
+254 NASFVGSSSL
-264 TIMPEGTVELK
+264 TIMPNGVVELK
-275 SLTLSDAGGQFKSWG
+275 SLTFSNQEGHLKNWG
-290 ALTLDGDFTMSAG
+290 SLTLGDDFTMSAG

-313 AKNASFKSNSFIQND
+313 AKNGSFNNASPMQND
-328 GTITLDGKLDMPSNA
+328 GTITLDGKLTMPSNA

-354 DLTVTGISLTNE
+354 DLDVNGVSLTNE
-366 GKMVFD
+366 GKMIFD
-372 KITSLGNSVVK
+372 QISSVNNSTVY
-383 NSCYMETKSSADIF
+383 NSCYMEAKNSAVF
-397 GCTDFV
+397 SGCRNFV
-403 FDQGYLKGQNLT
+403 LDQGYLKGKNLT
-415 IKGCVVKLNNGSMIE
+415 IRGCVVKLNNGSMIE
-430 ATNILKN
+430 ATNILHN
-437 ENWATSYDGG
+437 QSEATSYDGG

-455 KAVKV
+455 KADKV
-460 EGQDITYSGKLTI
+460 EGQGITYSGKLTI

-479 TKNPGKNS
+479 TKNSGEDW
-487 KYTLNSP
+487 KYTMNSP
-494 AEMAGYGDSNVVI
+494 AEMTGYGDSNVVI

>member
-1 MKSLKL
+1 
-7 VRFALGAGMMLAT
+7 MLAT

-60 SVEANDEYSG
+60 SVEANDEYNG
-70 QYYYTIEVFDN
+70 QYDYIIEVFDN

-99 KSGQPFVSSV
+99 KSGHPFVLSAV
-109 TIAKPIANL
+109 TIAKSTTDL

-168 EVPVP
+168 VVPVP

-183 EISSLGGAALLGNNN
+183 EISSLGGAALEAGKN

-204 YNGTVNFSGIWDGSN
+204 YNGSFTFWGSSN

-226 TWNMPDDFTVQNGME
+226 TWNMPSDFQIQTGLE
-241 VIVMNGAKIVSGK
+241 IIVMSGAKILANK
-254 NLKFVNSSYF
+254 NASFVGSSSL
-264 TIMPEGTVELK
+264 TIMPNGVVELK
-275 SLTLSDAGGQFKSWG
+275 SLTFSNQEGHL
-290 ALTLDGDFTMSAG
+290 
-303 GLFYSKGTIV
+303 
-313 AKNASFKSNSFIQND
+313 KNW
-328 GTITLDGKLDMPSNA
+328 GTITLDGKLSMPSNA
-343 SFINTGEVTAK
+343 SFFNTGEVTAK
-354 DLTVTGISLTNE
+354 DLDVNGVTLTNK
-366 GKMVFD
+366 GKMIFDQISSVNNSTVF
-372 KITSLGNSVVK
+372 
-383 NSCYMETKSSADIF
+383 NSCYMEAKKSAVFS
-397 GCTDFV
+397 GCNNFV
-403 FDQGYLKGQNLT
+403 LDQGYLKGKNLT
-415 IKGCVVKLNNGSMIE
+415 ITGCVVTLNNGSMIE

-437 ENWATSYDGG
+437 DNRATSYDGG

-455 KAVKV
+455 KADKV
-460 EGQDITYSGKLTI
+460 EGQGITYSGKLTI

-479 TKNPGKNS
+479 TKNYGEDW
-487 KYTLNSP
+487 KYTMNSP
-494 AEMAGYGDSNVVI
+494 AEMTGYGDSNVVI

-647 NSTNAFVNTVI
+647 NSTNAFVNTMP

>member
-1 MKSLKL
+1 
-7 VRFALGAGMMLAT
+7 
-20 FVGCV
+20 
-25 DDNKDLYDPTIT
+25 
-37 ADNPL
+37 
-42 DITAPDGFD
+42 
-51 WSTTNTIRL
+51 
-60 SVEANDEYSG
+60 
-70 QYYYTIEVFDN
+70 
-81 NPIASAADS
+81 
-90 ISSLAKGVA
+90 
-99 KSGQPFVSSV
+99 
-109 TIAKPIANL
+109 
-118 FIRQTDPK
+118 
-126 GRAVIRSFPVQ
+126 
-137 SNMTCSFTD
+137 
-146 NVSVS
+146 
-151 ASTRSAIST
+151 
-160 RALATTRA
+160 
-168 EVPVP
+168 
-173 DYTSIPGDAR
+173 
-183 EISSLGGAALLGNNN
+183 
-198 YKITGT
+198 
-204 YNGTVNFSGIWDGSN
+204 
-219 VKLYIQG
+219 
-226 TWNMPDDFTVQNGME
+226 
-241 VIVMNGAKIVSGK
+241 
-254 NLKFVNSSYF
+254 
-264 TIMPEGTVELK
+264 
-275 SLTLSDAGGQFKSWG
+275 
-290 ALTLDGDFTMSAG
+290 
-303 GLFYSKGTIV
+303 
-313 AKNASFKSNSFIQND
+313 
-328 GTITLDGKLDMPSNA
+328 MPSNA

-354 DLTVTGISLTNE
+354 DLDVNGVSLTNE
-366 GKMVFD
+366 GKMIFD
-372 KITSLGNSVVK
+372 QISRVNGSTVY
-383 NSCYMETKSSADIF
+383 NSCYLEAKNSAVF
-397 GCTDFV
+397 SGCNNFV
-403 FDQGYLKGQNLT
+403 LDQGYLKGKNLT
-415 IKGCVVKLNNGSMIE
+415 ITGCVVKLNNGSMIE

-437 ENWATSYDGG
+437 DSWATSYDGG

-455 KAVKV
+455 KADKV
-460 EGQDITYSGKLTI
+460 EGQGITYSGKLTV

-479 TKNPGKNS
+479 TKNPGENW

-647 NSTNAFVNTVI
+647 NSTNAFVNTMP

-681 SPESFAAGKLN
+681 SPESLTAGKLN

>member
-1 MKSLKL
+1 
-7 VRFALGAGMMLAT
+7 
-20 FVGCV
+20 
-25 DDNKDLYDPTIT
+25 
-37 ADNPL
+37 
-42 DITAPDGFD
+42 
-51 WSTTNTIRL
+51 
-60 SVEANDEYSG
+60 
-70 QYYYTIEVFDN
+70 
-81 NPIASAADS
+81 
-90 ISSLAKGVA
+90 
-99 KSGQPFVSSV
+99 
-109 TIAKPIANL
+109 
-118 FIRQTDPK
+118 
-126 GRAVIRSFPVQ
+126 
-137 SNMTCSFTD
+137 
-146 NVSVS
+146 
-151 ASTRSAIST
+151 
-160 RALATTRA
+160 
-168 EVPVP
+168 
-173 DYTSIPGDAR
+173 
-183 EISSLGGAALLGNNN
+183 
-198 YKITGT
+198 
-204 YNGTVNFSGIWDGSN
+204 
-219 VKLYIQG
+219 
-226 TWNMPDDFTVQNGME
+226 
-241 VIVMNGAKIVSGK
+241 
-254 NLKFVNSSYF
+254 
-264 TIMPEGTVELK
+264 
-275 SLTLSDAGGQFKSWG
+275 
-290 ALTLDGDFTMSAG
+290 
-303 GLFYSKGTIV
+303 
-313 AKNASFKSNSFIQND
+313 
-328 GTITLDGKLDMPSNA
+328 
-343 SFINTGEVTAK
+343 
-354 DLTVTGISLTNE
+354 
-366 GKMVFD
+366 
-372 KITSLGNSVVK
+372 
-383 NSCYMETKSSADIF
+383 
-397 GCTDFV
+397 
-403 FDQGYLKGQNLT
+403 
-415 IKGCVVKLNNGSMIE
+415 MIE
-430 ATNILKN
+430 ATNILHN
-437 ENWATSYDGG
+437 QSEATSYDGG

-455 KAVKV
+455 KADKV
-460 EGQDITYSGKLTI
+460 EGQGITYSGKLTI

-479 TKNPGKNS
+479 TKNSGEDW
-487 KYTLNSP
+487 KYTMNSH
-494 AEMAGYGDSNVVI
+494 AEMTGYGDSNVVI

>member
-60 SVEANDEYSG
+60 SVEANDEYNG
-70 QYYYTIEVFDN
+70 QYDYIIEVFDN

-99 KSGQPFVSSV
+99 KSGHPFVLSV
-109 TIAKPIANL
+109 TIAKSTTDL

-204 YNGTVNFSGIWDGSN
+204 YNGTVNFSGSWDGSN

-226 TWNMPDDFTVQNGME
+226 TWNMPDDFIVQNGME

-254 NLKFVNSSYF
+254 NLEFVNSSYF

-275 SLTLSDAGGQFKSWG
+275 SLTLSNAGGQFKSWG

-437 ENWATSYDGG
+437 ENRATSYDGG

-460 EGQDITYSGKLTI
+460 EGQDITYSGELTI
-473 ESDHHF
+473 ESDQHVRNNDN
-479 TKNPGKNS
+479 TY
-487 KYTLNSP
+487 YTMNSP
-494 AEMAGYGDSNVVI
+494 AEMTGYGESNVLI
-507 EICTGTA
+507 ENCIGTV

-647 NSTNAFVNTVI
+647 NSTNAFVNTMP

>member
-146 NVSVS
+146 NVSSVS

-168 EVPVP
+168 VESVP
-173 DYTSIPGDAR
+173 DYTSIPANAQ
-183 EISSLGGAALLGNNN
+183 EISSLRGAALEAGKN

-204 YNGTVNFSGIWDGSN
+204 YNGSFTFWGDTN

-226 TWNMPDDFTVQNGME
+226 TWNMPSDFQIQRGLE
-241 VIVMNGAKIVSGK
+241 IIVISGAKILANK
-254 NLKFVNSSYF
+254 NASFVGSSSL
-264 TIMPEGTVELK
+264 TIMPNGVVELK
-275 SLTLSDAGGQFKSWG
+275 SLTFSNQEGHL
-290 ALTLDGDFTMSAG
+290 
-303 GLFYSKGTIV
+303 
-313 AKNASFKSNSFIQND
+313 KNW
-328 GTITLDGKLDMPSNA
+328 GTITLDGKLSMPSNA
-343 SFINTGEVTAK
+343 SFFNTGEVTAK
-354 DLTVTGISLTNE
+354 DLDVNGVSLTNK
-366 GKMVFD
+366 GKMIFD
-372 KITSLGNSVVK
+372 QISRVNGSTVY
-383 NSCYMETKSSADIF
+383 NSCYLEAKNSAVF
-397 GCTDFV
+397 SGCRNFV
-403 FDQGYLKGQNLT
+403 LDQGYLKGKNLT
-415 IKGCVVKLNNGSMIE
+415 IRGCVVKLNNGSMIE
-430 ATNILKN
+430 ATNTLHN
-437 ENWATSYDGG
+437 QSEATSYDGG

-455 KAVKV
+455 KADKV
-460 EGQDITYSGKLTI
+460 EGQGITYSGELTI

-479 TKNPGKNS
+479 TKNPGENW

-494 AEMAGYGDSNVVI
+494 AEMTGYGESNVLI
-507 EICTGTA
+507 ENCIGTV